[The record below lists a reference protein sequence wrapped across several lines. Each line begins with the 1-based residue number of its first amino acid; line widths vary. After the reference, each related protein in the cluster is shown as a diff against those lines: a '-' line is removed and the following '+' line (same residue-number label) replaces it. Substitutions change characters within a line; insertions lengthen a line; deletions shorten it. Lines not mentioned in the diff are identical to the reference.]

1 MRFLVILFTG
11 TGILLAL
18 ISLPMIA
25 HKIKPNPFYGYRVRK
40 TLENP
45 GIWYDANEY
54 SGRQLFVAGVVIAI
68 FSMVLPFLPGMS
80 LSLYS
85 GLGGLVNI
93 IFLIIAFVRSSAYL
107 KGL

>member
-25 HKIKPNPFYGYRVRK
+25 RKIKPNPFYGYRVRK

-45 GIWYDANEY
+45 EIWYDANEY

-68 FSMVLPFLPGMS
+68 FSMVLPFLPGIS

-85 GLGGLVNI
+85 GLGGLVNV

>member
-18 ISLPMIA
+18 FSLPMIA
-25 HKIKPNPFYGYRVRK
+25 RKIKPNPFYGYRVRK

-45 GIWYDANEY
+45 EIWYDANEY

-85 GLGGLVNI
+85 GLGGLVNV

>member
-25 HKIKPNPFYGYRVRK
+25 RKIKPNPFYGYRVRK

-45 GIWYDANEY
+45 EIWYDANEY

-85 GLGGLVNI
+85 GLGGLVNV

>member
-18 ISLPMIA
+18 FSLPMIA
-25 HKIKPNPFYGYRVRK
+25 RKIKPNPFYGYRVRK

-45 GIWYDANEY
+45 EIWYDANEY
-54 SGRQLFVAGVVIAI
+54 SGRQLFVAGVLIAVS
-68 FSMVLPFLPGMS
+68 SMVLPFLPGMS

-85 GLGGLVNI
+85 GLGGLINL
-93 IFLIIAFVRSSAYL
+93 IFLIIAFIRSSVYL
-107 KGL
+107 KDL